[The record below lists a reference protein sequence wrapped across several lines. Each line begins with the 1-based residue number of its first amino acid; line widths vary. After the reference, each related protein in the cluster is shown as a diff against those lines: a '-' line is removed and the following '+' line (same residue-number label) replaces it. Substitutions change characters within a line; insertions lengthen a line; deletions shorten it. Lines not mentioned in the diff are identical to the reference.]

1 MAGNVVVIANAKPD
15 STLDKKQIL
24 DSNGQE
30 LYEIRD
36 EIMSVSHGMVG
47 HKTGGNIFECHNHK
61 TKMGS
66 EYYAERRGDH
76 SALDP
81 LQACLLAI
89 AAMTEAAFPFLSYN
103 P

>member
-1 MAGNVVVIANAKPD
+1 MAGNVVVIANAKPN

-24 DSNGQE
+24 DPNGQE

-66 EYYAERRGDH
+66 EYRPASSARRTMFI
-76 SALDP
+76 AILCR
-81 LQACLLAI
+81 LACCG
-89 AAMTEAAFPFLSYN
+89 
-103 P
+103 

>member
-24 DSNGQE
+24 DANGNQ

-47 HKTGGNIFECHNHK
+47 HKSSGNIFECHNHK
-61 TKMGS
+61 THMGS
-66 EYYAERRGDH
+66 EYECRAPRISTAR
-76 SALDP
+76 
-81 LQACLLAI
+81 
-89 AAMTEAAFPFLSYN
+89 
-103 P
+103 